1 MNQKRLTIP
10 LSLFFCMFAVQ
21 SFAQISATN
30 AFHIKLLSQ
39 IKMHTGPVF
48 SLMFN
53 TNGKMLVSG
62 GSAEDRSV
70 RVWDIP
76 SASPHVLLNGNQ
88 KQVAAVG
95 FSADGTK
102 VMSAGYDGMI
112 RIWDVQGKQIA
123 SINQTAEKA
132 PLSITNLLSV
142 FSADGTKFAYSN
154 DMGEGPFV
162 FDMNSHKQT
171 NFNGALAGSG
181 APGAIAINSNG
192 SRLAVVAG
200 DAGIIYVI
208 DINSGK
214 AIAVLKPVNS
224 PGAGVITI
232 SKDNSMI
239 AASNDATSHIMIFDV
254 ASQKQVTELK
264 GHRENKNGTLSVT
277 GIAFSPDGKLLASTS
292 YDKTVRVWDT
302 ATGKQ
307 LAIFEAVG
315 KGPCGV
321 AWSPDQTSIAT
332 SDLSGAI
339 SLWGI
344 R

>member
-1 MNQKRLTIP
+1 MTQKRLTIS
-10 LSLFFCMFAVQ
+10 LSLLFCVLAVP

-30 AFHIKLLSQ
+30 VHHLKLLSQ
-39 IKMHTGPVF
+39 IKVHTGPVF
-48 SLMFN
+48 SLAFS

-62 GSAEDRSV
+62 GSADDHSV
-70 RVWDIP
+70 RVWEIP
-76 SASPHVLLNGNQ
+76 SASPRVLLTGNQ

-95 FSADGTK
+95 FSADGTR
-102 VMSAGYDGMI
+102 VMSAGYDGTI
-112 RIWDVQGKQIA
+112 RIWDLQGKQIA
-123 SINQTAEKA
+123 SINQTADKA

-142 FSADGTKFAYSN
+142 FSADGTKFAYGN

-171 NFNGALAGSG
+171 NFNSALAGSG

-192 SRLAVVAG
+192 SMLVVVAG
-200 DAGIIYVI
+200 DTGIIYVI
-208 DINSGK
+208 DVNSGK
-214 AIAVLKPVNS
+214 ATAVLKPANS

-232 SKDNSMI
+232 SKDNSMVG
-239 AASNDATSHIMIFDV
+239 ASNDSTSHIHVFDV

-264 GHRENKNGTLSVT
+264 GHRENKNGMLSVT

-302 ATGKQ
+302 ASGKQ
-307 LAIFEAVG
+307 VAIFEAVG
-315 KGPCGV
+315 KGPSAV
-321 AWSPDQTSIAT
+321 AWSPDQTTFAT
-332 SDLSGAI
+332 ADISGTI
-339 SLWGI
+339 SLWGT

>member
-1 MNQKRLTIP
+1 MNRKRLTV
-10 LSLFFCMFAVQ
+10 SLMLLFCVLAVT

-30 AFHIKLLSQ
+30 AHHLKLLSQ
-39 IKMHTGPVF
+39 IKVHTGPVF
-48 SLMFN
+48 SLAFS

-62 GSAEDRSV
+62 GSAEDHSV

-76 SASPHVLLNGNQ
+76 SASPHVLLSGNQ

-95 FSADGTK
+95 FSADATK
-102 VMSAGYDGMI
+102 VLSAGYDGTI
-112 RIWDVQGKQIA
+112 RIWDLQGKQIA
-123 SINQTAEKA
+123 SINKTADKA

-142 FSADGTKFAYSN
+142 FSADGMKFAYGN

-162 FDMNSHKQT
+162 FDMNSQKQM
-171 NFNGALAGSG
+171 NLNSVLAESG

-192 SRLAVVAG
+192 SKLAVVAG

-208 DINSGK
+208 DTNSGK
-214 AIAVLKPVNS
+214 AIAVLNPANS

-232 SKDNSMI
+232 SKDNSMV
-239 AASNDATSHIMIFDV
+239 AASNDATSHILIFDV

-264 GHRENKNGTLSVT
+264 GHRENKNGMLSVT

-292 YDKTVRVWDT
+292 YDKTVRLWET
-302 ATGKQ
+302 ASGKQ
-307 LAIFEAVG
+307 IAIFEAVG
-315 KGPCGV
+315 KGPSAV
-321 AWSPDQTSIAT
+321 AWSPDQTTFAT
-332 SDLSGAI
+332 ADLSGTI